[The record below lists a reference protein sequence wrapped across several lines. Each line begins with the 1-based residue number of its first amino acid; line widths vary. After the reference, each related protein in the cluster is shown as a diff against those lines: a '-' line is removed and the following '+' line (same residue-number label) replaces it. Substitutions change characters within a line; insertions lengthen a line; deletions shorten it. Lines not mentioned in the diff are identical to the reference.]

1 MSCWWQNAVGK
12 LSIFLLTCNKFHDL
26 LNTSELA
33 SVFELIK
40 FLSEMH
46 LLTFFKSVL
55 IKKFCKKISMGIG
68 QKVQKLHSTDINCGD

>member
-46 LLTFFKSVL
+46 LLTFTFL
-55 IKKFCKKISMGIG
+55 
-68 QKVQKLHSTDINCGD
+68 KVC